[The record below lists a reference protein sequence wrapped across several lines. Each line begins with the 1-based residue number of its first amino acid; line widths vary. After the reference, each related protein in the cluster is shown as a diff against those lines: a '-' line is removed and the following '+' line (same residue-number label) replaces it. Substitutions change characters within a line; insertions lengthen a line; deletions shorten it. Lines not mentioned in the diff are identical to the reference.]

1 MFFYAQSISAYM
13 GKRLSGKVLATFVR
27 GNLVYG
33 DEKHAPRACG
43 VPILAK
49 ETPFLAK
56 GTAAVSE
63 SRPQA
68 LA

>member
-1 MFFYAQSISAYM
+1 M

-33 DEKHAPRACG
+33 DGNHAPRACG

-49 ETPFLAK
+49 ER
-56 GTAAVSE
+56 AVVSKRKLV
-63 SRPQA
+63 SHFRK
-68 LA
+68 LL

>member
-1 MFFYAQSISAYM
+1 M
-13 GKRLSGKVLATFVR
+13 GKRLSGKVLATFVG

-49 ETPFLAK
+49 ERPIFAK
-56 GTAAVSE
+56 EIAVVSKGPLVLLSE
-63 SRPQA
+63 IR
-68 LA
+68 